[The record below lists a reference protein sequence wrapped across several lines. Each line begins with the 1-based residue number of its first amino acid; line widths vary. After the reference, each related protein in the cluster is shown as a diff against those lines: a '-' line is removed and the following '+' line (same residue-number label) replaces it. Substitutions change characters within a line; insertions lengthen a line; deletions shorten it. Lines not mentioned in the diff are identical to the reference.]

1 MECVAAN
8 PFPRILVAVDGSTPA
23 RAATAHAIRLAQ
35 ATGAR
40 LIFCHAVETDGAYRE
55 AEATGRD
62 VSHLIDAR
70 KRDGH
75 DIMDAACDE
84 AHALGLEADLA
95 LVEGNAVDGILD
107 AVNARAVNLV
117 IVGTHGRHGIERW
130 TLGSVAERLVRDAH
144 CPVLTVHAEDA

>member
-1 MECVAAN
+1 VAAS

-23 RAATAHAIRLAQ
+23 RAATLHAMRLAQ

-40 LIFCHAVETDGAYRE
+40 LIFCHAVETDGAYRD
-55 AEATGRD
+55 AEAGGAD
-62 VSHLIDAR
+62 AASVIDAR
-70 KRDGH
+70 RRDGH

-95 LVEGNAVDGILD
+95 LVEGNAALGILD
-107 AVNARAVNLV
+107 AVIDRAVNLV
-117 IVGTHGRHGIERW
+117 VIGTHGRRGIERW
-130 TLGSVAERLVRDAH
+130 AFGSIAERLVRDAR